1 MLAIA
6 AGTVGAAALDL
17 RGHVTPRGA
26 ALVLLAGW
34 VPAVALD
41 TPLGIA
47 AAWAAIVAL
56 HAAGRWPAGALRPAR
71 AAD

>member
-6 AGTVGAAALDL
+6 AGTVTAAALDL
-17 RGHVTPRGA
+17 RGRVTPRG

-47 AAWAAIVAL
+47 AAWAAVVAL
-56 HAAGRWPAGALRPAR
+56 LAAGRRPAGALRPAR
-71 AAD
+71 AAH